1 MGKKVREYKAGD
13 FIFAKVKGYP
23 AWPARVQRMNGKKYF
38 VYFYGTGETANLPPN
53 MIFDYAENKDKF
65 LNKAVKRRDFNDG
78 VKQIEY
84 DFANNVPLEQV
95 IGVPLEVEEGANDTV
110 NESAAND
117 TVDESMA
124 DTTAVDETMAEE
136 NTTQNDTGIEDSDET
151 GALVIDEG
159 KQGKTGKKP
168 TPKTPAKETPK
179 AKEPK
184 TPRGRAKKDEEAKE
198 ELKEDDNKKDEEL
211 VSRSGRKIR
220 PKRYIDEHTEEN
232 TTLPS
237 SAPKK
242 RRAASPVEKDKENK
256 EKDGK
261 EKNIKQFNAVTR
273 SELEDLKEPFT
284 TDTLTNEN
292 MQIQKVF
299 FDKDKSTKIKSSK
312 KFRPP
317 LKNKI
322 NKTINGLEIDNLP
335 IDCKGNTIESVQ
347 IDDLKKE
354 LLGDINIA
362 KQTFEKRT
370 YSKSNTK
377 FSLNGILLGSLNVL
391 NDDGTDMPQALF
403 SQDFSQEQAK
413 ASQESKETILSRT
426 ESFNSVISINKI
438 YKNLDMKSCENI
450 QKEEHNSVNSK
461 SQIEFSFYD
470 ANSNNDT
477 DLNHNIDY
485 KIPTGDVFL
494 NLFKAEKSRFGHDKM
509 VPMSIQF
516 GDIGLNLNYS
526 DYIKGSGHFEEAD
539 TSDVVSKILEMY
551 PKENEIQDPEKEN
564 IIIAYL
570 PAGQYIGIKL
580 FQSRPTTFKNDSARL
595 QWDKQAARNALTLK
609 SQLEKGHITPQSV
622 LAQLVMDLNL
632 TDEEKATLDKDRETE
647 EKKSRVHF
655 LKVEMKLIELD
666 AKIKT
671 CLCLEK
677 ADTELCLKLL
687 DELMALDIK
696 PLMLLKHPTT
706 PETIKR
712 MRAYV
717 GNTPSWELTENA
729 ALLFSQH
736 AHKIRKQADIVY
748 ANLRKL
754 FNTPEGLS
762 FWEFFTERVEQ
773 FKKATEKYTSD
784 EILEMVHEPLE
795 MSFATSHTMRAA
807 IDAANEQEKEEAD
820 EAKKAKPTPAKTK
833 KVINNG
839 TPKTPAKRQSS
850 RNKPE
855 EKDKEKPNTEETSQA
870 KTEQSHVEQKNET
883 ESKEI
888 ATEEKEVAKD
898 KREKKSNKDSKSNKE
913 DNTIKDKDSKTNK
926 EDSKNKE
933 KDSKAN
939 NEGHIIKDKDSKA
952 NKDDNKSKSKDSD
965 DKELRDTND
974 ENDSEVKEKT
984 PEKADES
991 TDDSKQESSVEVEK
1005 SDNLKEISKE
1015 TDKDSK
1021 SAEKEKKSAEK
1032 ERKSAEKERK
1042 SAEKERK
1049 SAEKE
1054 RKSAEKEGK
1063 SAEKEGKSAEK
1074 ESKSAEKE
1082 SKSAEKESKS
1092 AEKESKSAEKESKSV
1107 EKETKSA
1114 EKESKSDKKS
1124 DREDKRAE
1132 KEKTEDEP
1140 RAKRSRE
1147 SKKTD
1152 PPPRSPTKRKSKF

>member
-1 MGKKVREYKAGD
+1 MKMGKKVREYKAGD

-284 TDTLTNEN
+284 TE
-292 MQIQKVF
+292 
-299 FDKDKSTKIKSSK
+299 
-312 KFRPP
+312 
-317 LKNKI
+317 
-322 NKTINGLEIDNLP
+322 
-335 IDCKGNTIESVQ
+335 
-347 IDDLKKE
+347 
-354 LLGDINIA
+354 
-362 KQTFEKRT
+362 
-370 YSKSNTK
+370 
-377 FSLNGILLGSLNVL
+377 
-391 NDDGTDMPQALF
+391 
-403 SQDFSQEQAK
+403 
-413 ASQESKETILSRT
+413 
-426 ESFNSVISINKI
+426 
-438 YKNLDMKSCENI
+438 
-450 QKEEHNSVNSK
+450 
-461 SQIEFSFYD
+461 
-470 ANSNNDT
+470 
-477 DLNHNIDY
+477 
-485 KIPTGDVFL
+485 
-494 NLFKAEKSRFGHDKM
+494 
-509 VPMSIQF
+509 
-516 GDIGLNLNYS
+516 
-526 DYIKGSGHFEEAD
+526 
-539 TSDVVSKILEMY
+539 
-551 PKENEIQDPEKEN
+551 DPEKEN

-1021 SAEKEKKSAEK
+1021 S
-1032 ERKSAEKERK
+1032 
-1042 SAEKERK
+1042 
-1049 SAEKE
+1049 
-1054 RKSAEKEGK
+1054 
-1063 SAEKEGKSAEK
+1063 
-1074 ESKSAEKE
+1074 
-1082 SKSAEKESKS
+1082 
-1092 AEKESKSAEKESKSV
+1092 
-1107 EKETKSA
+1107 
-1114 EKESKSDKKS
+1114 SDKKS